1 MPGHTVVQ
9 RLSFMEHIRTTGIAL
24 AASVVTVLERGIV
37 RKRRVKAVE
46 LNADGVSDLAFVVL
60 GLLRLEPQDADEL
73 AKQLGLRGEQID
85 EILAELESS
94 GFVERSTIEVESD

>member
-1 MPGHTVVQ
+1 
-9 RLSFMEHIRTTGIAL
+9 MEHIRTTGIAL

-46 LNADGVSDLAFVVL
+46 LNADGLSDLAFVVL